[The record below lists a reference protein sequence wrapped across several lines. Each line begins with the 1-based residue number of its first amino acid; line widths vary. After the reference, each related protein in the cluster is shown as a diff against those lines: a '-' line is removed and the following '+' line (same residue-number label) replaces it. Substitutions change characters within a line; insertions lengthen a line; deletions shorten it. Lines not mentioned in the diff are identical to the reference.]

1 MKQPQR
7 PSSDGKRLQDDH
19 ASVVAA
25 LEPDQLISAKKLHHY
40 PRRRLTA
47 TEKFLFWFLRA
58 YLIFMFGVVI
68 YQVWTGA
75 R

>member
-1 MKQPQR
+1 MEPKFNSAPADEV
-7 PSSDGKRLQDDH
+7 SSADL

-25 LEPDQLISAKKLHHY
+25 LEPDQLISAKQRHHC
-40 PRRRLTA
+40 PRRALTT

-58 YLIFMFGVVI
+58 YLAFMLGVVI
-68 YQVWTGA
+68 YQVWTGV